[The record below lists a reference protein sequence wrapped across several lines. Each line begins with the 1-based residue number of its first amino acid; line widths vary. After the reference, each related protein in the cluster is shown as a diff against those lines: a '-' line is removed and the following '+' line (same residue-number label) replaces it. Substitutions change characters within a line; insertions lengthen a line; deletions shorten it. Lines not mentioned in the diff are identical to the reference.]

1 MTEYMINIQKLI
13 VLLYSSSEHMDT
25 KIYNYIKKTENIGA
39 DVTSD
44 VKFVEYLY
52 AENYKLLMKEIK

>member
-1 MTEYMINIQKLI
+1 MINIQKLI